1 MSDGKYQF
9 GTSQQNGMQMLM
21 MAGFGALALFQGM
34 QVYRMQRQ
42 IQRQNEIIQ
51 DTQQSEDESAEE
63 VKEVKLKK
71 SGRQRP

>member
-1 MSDGKYQF
+1 MSEGKYQF
-9 GTSQQNGMQMLM
+9 GTGQQNGMQMLM

-42 IQRQNEIIQ
+42 IQRQNEMIQ

-63 VKEVKLKK
+63 VKEVKPKK